1 MVQRDGRVDLATE
14 EVESCLRSVTMINM
28 TKTSGAIPL
37 TLDASS
43 ALLTRVWAITR
54 STVAAKRENSTA
66 VHSGK
71 MEGVWQGWSSVSSFS
86 WESSSSPATV
96 VSRDVKRVPDL

>member
-1 MVQRDGRVDLATE
+1 MVQQDGRVDLATE
-14 EVESCLRSVTMINM
+14 EVENCLRSVTMINM

-54 STVAAKRENSTA
+54 STVVGKRENSTA

-96 VSRDVKRVPDL
+96 ASRDVKRVPDL